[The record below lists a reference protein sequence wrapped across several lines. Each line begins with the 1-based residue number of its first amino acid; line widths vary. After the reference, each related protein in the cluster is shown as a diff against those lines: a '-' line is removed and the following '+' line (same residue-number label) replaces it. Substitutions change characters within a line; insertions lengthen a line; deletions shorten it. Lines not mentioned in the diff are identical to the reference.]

1 MIFRKI
7 KILKFRFH
15 SRIHIMKIMCIEKGV
30 IILHNFGIHYSP
42 YADDLNF
49 LMMWLMD
56 FTALLCTNLTLKI
69 TKELS
74 RKTKVVFYLSGSFS
88 RQLIVYSFEE
98 IIMVRSRSSS
108 KVHPETKPTSD
119 ETIVPPSNSSFCNVR
134 EITCLITGN
143 FGWL

>member
-1 MIFRKI
+1 MNIMYFRK
-7 KILKFRFH
+7 
-15 SRIHIMKIMCIEKGV
+15 SV
-30 IILHNFGIHYSP
+30 IILHILIIH
-42 YADDLNF
+42 N
-49 LMMWLMD
+49 
-56 FTALLCTNLTLKI
+56 FTAPIQMIWICIWCDLWTFRFFLCTNLTLKI

-74 RKTKVVFYLSGSFS
+74 RKTKVVFYLSGSLS

-119 ETIVPPSNSSFCNVR
+119 EAIVPPSNSSFCNVR